1 MLACP
6 GTLGV
11 RSRRDSGSG
20 SGSNSSEE
28 HYAPRRPGM
37 NRDSSDILFDPT
49 YLPSGLPRASDDDHL
64 NHRASQRRSHAA
76 EEGQLLPR
84 RRSNNTPGGTTPG
97 VSLHRS
103 QFSTAHNS
111 GEDGSDPFA
120 TPLGTPMGSTR
131 SGYVEEPPSFASFV
145 NSGPSPNNRSEAMDD
160 VEYASSDLR
169 YTSNALQQGD
179 GNRQHR
185 QSQVARKVNPGFEI
199 LRPGSFSR
207 PREYVADLNE
217 KAQAGNEQQSAGAEG
232 AGNKRNF
239 KKLQRK
245 RADSKESRFKEE
257 V

>member
-1 MLACP
+1 
-6 GTLGV
+6 
-11 RSRRDSGSG
+11 
-20 SGSNSSEE
+20 
-28 HYAPRRPGM
+28 
-37 NRDSSDILFDPT
+37 
-49 YLPSGLPRASDDDHL
+49 
-64 NHRASQRRSHAA
+64 
-76 EEGQLLPR
+76 
-84 RRSNNTPGGTTPG
+84 
-97 VSLHRS
+97 
-103 QFSTAHNS
+103 
-111 GEDGSDPFA
+111 
-120 TPLGTPMGSTR
+120 
-131 SGYVEEPPSFASFV
+131 
-145 NSGPSPNNRSEAMDD
+145 MDD
-160 VEYASSDLR
+160 AEYASSDLR